1 MKTFTLT
8 EAQQNFDDMLN
19 LSLVEAVKIQKYN
32 KDFAVI
38 ISAEKY
44 AELERLN
51 ELVEDNILGAM
62 SEKALKEGF
71 TADSEVTSLLDN
83 IRNA

>member
-1 MKTFTLT
+1 MKTFTST
-8 EAQQNFDDMLN
+8 EVQQNFGDMLN
-19 LSLVEAVKIQKYN
+19 LSLVEAVKIQKHK

-38 ISAEKY
+38 ISAKKY

-51 ELVEDNILGAM
+51 ELVEDNILGEM
-62 SEKALKEGF
+62 VEKAIKEGF
-71 TADSEVTSLLDN
+71 APDSEVNSLLDN